1 NWIRILDTPDPLLT
15 TRPIDPTQDVG
26 ATTRRLSVTVPIDVT
41 TALLTTVPTAFHA
54 GIDDVLLTGLATA
67 VTEWRR
73 RQGQDGG
80 GGLLVVLEGHGRI
93 PLAEG
98 VELSRTVGWFTNS
111 YPVRLDPGAVNFT
124 EVRAGGPAAG
134 RAIKRIKELLRAV
147 PGDGLGYGL
156 LRYLNPDTAPQL
168 ANLPTPQIG
177 FNYLGRFA
185 SGGAGEADQRMWQ
198 TVAQGLGDTDA
209 QLPVMHPLEVTG
221 AVHDLA
227 EGPQLMLVM
236 SWPADLFAESDVQ
249 ALLDGWAAM
258 LTGLATHTADSGGGG
273 YTPSDFPLMELSQDE
288 LDEFEAAAKQIE
300 EGA

>member
-1 NWIRILDTPDPLLT
+1 
-15 TRPIDPTQDVG
+15 
-26 ATTRRLSVTVPIDVT
+26 
-41 TALLTTVPTAFHA
+41 
-54 GIDDVLLTGLATA
+54 A

-80 GGLLVVLEGHGRI
+80 GGLLVDLEGHGRI
-93 PLAEG
+93 PLADG

-185 SGGAGEADQRMWQ
+185 SGGAGQ
-198 TVAQGLGDTDA
+198 TAVQDWTPTGAAATGGPGES
-209 QLPVMHPLEVTG
+209 LPVMHALEAMG
-221 AVHDLA
+221 LVHDLPD
-227 EGPQLMLVM
+227 GPQLALTLAW
-236 SWPADLFAESDVQ
+236 SEQLLTESTVRT
-249 ALLDGWAAM
+249 LLDGWAAM
-258 LTGLATHTADSGGGG
+258 LTGLAKHTSGSDSGGH
-273 YTPSDFPLMELSQDE
+273 TPSDFALIAIDQKQIDE
-288 LDEFEAAAKQIE
+288 LETDLADEWSAR
-300 EGA
+300 